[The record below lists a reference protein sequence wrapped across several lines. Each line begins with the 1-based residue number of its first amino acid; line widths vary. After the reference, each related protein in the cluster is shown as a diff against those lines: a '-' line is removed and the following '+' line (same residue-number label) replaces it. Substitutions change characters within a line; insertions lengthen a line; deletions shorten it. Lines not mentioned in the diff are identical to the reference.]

1 MVEYRMP
8 SSHWCRSIAIDR
20 NENYVVVGFDNAIVR
35 FFKTTQM
42 EHPRVDRLHGNIHTE
57 CKNCPSVDSLSFS
70 SDGLALLAS
79 TRSPKTGVIQLYLWR
94 FPFLSCQ
101 ELTSCRYPVPLHESE
116 DNGISGAIIR
126 PGSEGEDDVICIST
140 WTQSGAPV
148 LVQPRGSHRT
158 PIKTEVSARQG
169 KLGNRIQCVAFSPS
183 GKDLAMVNDRGHLYH
198 ISHNSN
204 PMEIRRIATS
214 RELTAK
220 TAAFSMV
227 FMTIGDEEHLVMA
240 WADATKATGW
250 IKKVPITS
258 RVYFPRST
266 VMEQV

>member
-1 MVEYRMP
+1 MP
-8 SSHWCRSIAIDR
+8 STQWCRSIAIDR

-79 TRSPKTGVIQLYLWR
+79 TRSPKTGVVQLYLWR

-126 PGSEGEDDVICIST
+126 PGSEGEEDVICIST
-140 WTQSGAPV
+140 WTQSGTPV
-148 LVQPRGSHRT
+148 LVQTRGSFRT
-158 PIKTEVSARQG
+158 PIKG
-169 KLGNRIQCVAFSPS
+169 KPGNRIQCVAFSPS
-183 GKDLAMVNDRGHLYH
+183 GRDLAMVNDRGHLYH

-204 PMEIRRIATS
+204 PMEIRKIATS

-220 TAAFSMV
+220 SSAFSMA
-227 FMTIGDEEHLVMA
+227 FMIIGDEEHLVMA

-250 IKKVPITS
+250 IKKVLVTS
-258 RVYFPRST
+258 RVRLPPFPPKLNNRPFIC
-266 VMEQV
+266 